1 MSLFGSLFS
10 GVSGLAA
17 QSTAMGIISDN
28 ISNVNTI
35 GYKGT
40 SARFSTLVTTQA
52 TTSSYSPGGV
62 RAAPFKEVERQGLVQ
77 SSQSATDIALSGN
90 GFFVVN
96 SRADGAGEVLYTRAG
111 SFRED
116 KLGQLVNT
124 AGFYLRGWPLDNNG
138 LLPGEP
144 GNTTNTTSSADISSL
159 ETVNVRKINGVAAA
173 TTTVS
178 LGANLKASQAIFTG
192 PQRTT
197 VSLGVTATTPLGL
210 TNGNQLS
217 FTSGSTTLTVT
228 FNNPPGAGQFST
240 LTQLAALIN
249 ANSTFK
255 AAITGTPSDATLTVT
270 GADPRQNLVIA
281 NTTGTPATTL
291 FGGAPPLTTAKTYD
305 ATDSSKNMAS
315 GTVTADFSRSV
326 RVFDAQG
333 AGHDLSV
340 GFLKVGSNTWS
351 VEVFAVPSTDVT
363 VSSPL
368 VNAQVATGTILFNGD
383 ASLNSVSSGLSAAI
397 PLAWTNGATAS
408 SVTINW
414 GTQGTIGTGLTDGL
428 TQFDSEYNVS
438 FVNQNGS
445 EVGEL
450 NGVTIDNEGF
460 VIASFNNGQ
469 TTKLYKLPIATF
481 GDVSQLISKNGNVYG
496 ATDASGQ
503 FNLRQAGKG
512 GAGVIAPSSVEAANV
527 DLAKEFTDMII
538 SQRAFSAS
546 SQVITTVDNMLD
558 ELIRLRR

>member
-28 ISNVNTI
+28 ISNVNST
-35 GYKGT
+35 GFKGST
-40 SARFSTLVTTQA
+40 ARFSTLVTTQA
-52 TTSSYSPGGV
+52 TTSSFSPGGV
-62 RAAPFKEVERQGLVQ
+62 RANPFKEVVRQGLVQ
-77 SSQSATDIALSGN
+77 SSQSPTDIALSGN

-96 SRADGAGEVLYTRAG
+96 ARADGTGEVLYTRAG

-124 AGFYLRGWPLDNNG
+124 AGFYLQGWALDNNG

-173 TTTVS
+173 STSVS
-178 LGANLKASQAIFTG
+178 LGANLKASEPIFTG
-192 PQRTT
+192 PQDITIA
-197 VSLGVTATTPLGL
+197 LGVTATTDLAL

-217 FTSGSTTLTVT
+217 FTSGSNSLTVT
-228 FNNPPGAGQFST
+228 YNSTPGAGEFST
-240 LTQLAALIN
+240 LTELADLIN
-249 ANSTFK
+249 ATSAFK
-255 AAITGTPSDATLTVT
+255 ATISGTPSDATLTVT
-270 GADPRQNLVIA
+270 GIDPRQSLVIA
-281 NTTGTPATTL
+281 NVTGTPATTL
-291 FGGAPPLTTAKTYD
+291 FGGAPPLTTASTYD
-305 ATDSSKNMAS
+305 PTNSSKNMAS

-333 AGHDLSV
+333 AGHDLSI
-340 GFLKVGSNTWS
+340 GFVKVASNTWA
-351 VEVFAVPSTDVT
+351 VEMFAVPSSDVT
-363 VSSPL
+363 VTSPL
-368 VNAQVATGTILFNGD
+368 VNAQVATGTIIFNGD
-383 ASLNSVSSGLSAAI
+383 ASLNSVSSGLSAAVPI
-397 PLAWTNGATAS
+397 TWTNGATAS
-408 SVTINW
+408 SITVNW
-414 GTQGTIGTGLTDGL
+414 GTQGAVGTGLTDGL
-428 TQFDSEYNVS
+428 TQFDSEYNVA

-450 NGVTIDNEGF
+450 NGVTVDAEGF

-481 GDVSQLISKNGNVYG
+481 GDVSQLVSKNGNVFA

-512 GAGVIAPSSVEAANV
+512 GAGVVAPSSLEAANV

-546 SQVITTVDNMLD
+546 SQVITTVDDMLD
-558 ELIRLRR
+558 ELIRLKR